1 MSDYTFKLYMY
12 VCNVMYSC
20 THELLLNVLYTVFN
34 MIDDICILLYINFL
48 SIHFNAFLNWKYKFL
63 IRHANLN

>member
-1 MSDYTFKLYMY
+1 MSDYTFKL
-12 VCNVMYSC
+12 YSC

-34 MIDDICILLYINFL
+34 MIYDICILLSINFL
-48 SIHFNAFLNWKYKFL
+48 SSIHLNAFLNWKYKFL